1 MCQCCVLTHF
11 HYSGVINHYSNVCSF
26 PTLGLFVI
34 TQNTRIVSLAWFSAG
49 CVCCCLFT
57 CSTRYT
63 LLCLRGACVRAS
75 VHPCVCARICVCM
88 PIFPFRNN
96 TVLLHCTALHCTA
109 LHCTALH
116 CPALPC
122 PALPCPALPCPALP
136 CPALPCP
143 ALPCT
148 ALHCTALH
156 CTALHCTALHCTA
169 LHCTALHCT
178 ALHCTALHCTA
189 LHCTALHC
197 TALHWVAWRG
207 VAWRRVASRGVASR
221 GVAWRGI
228 DTLVHTMT
236 IARDCAPV
244 RACVCACELVCA

>member
-11 HYSGVINHYSNVCSF
+11 HYSGVINHYSNDCSF

-116 CPALPC
+116 C
-122 PALPCPALPCPALP
+122 
-136 CPALPCP
+136 
-143 ALPCT
+143 T

-156 CTALHCTALHCTA
+156 CTALHCTALGG
-169 LHCTALHCT
+169 
-178 ALHCTALHCTA
+178 
-189 LHCTALHC
+189 
-197 TALHWVAWRG
+197 VAWRG
-207 VAWRRVASRGVASR
+207 VAWRGVAWRGVAWRGVAWRGVAWRGVAWRGVAWR

-236 IARDCAPV
+236 IARDCARV
-244 RACVCACELVCA
+244 RACVCACVRVSVCVSALYVLLNVYT